1 MQPRI
6 KLIHMLDTPPAG
18 WKGLTGRVN
27 PDVLNSIF
35 TLSDKETYY
44 VSCGP
49 SAFSAVMKKIF
60 EEYPQSKYFK
70 I

>member
-6 KLIHMLDTPPAG
+6 KLVHMLDTPSNN

-27 PDVLNSIF
+27 PEVLNSV
-35 TLSDKETYY
+35 LPLNDPDTYY

-49 SAFSAVMKKIF
+49 SAFSSVMKKIF
-60 EEYPQSKYFK
+60 EQYPGSKYFK